1 MPITHLIVRRL
12 ADRSDLLDGL
22 AALDGAEAGT
32 DGGGW
37 ADRAIGR
44 ADEVRRPEPGGRKPQ
59 GAKLPPSRNFR

>member
-44 ADEVRRPEPGGRKPQ
+44 ADGVRKPEPAGRKPP
-59 GAKLPPSRNFR
+59 GAKLPRSRDFR